1 MNINGFE
8 NKMGYISGDELNF
21 LTTNNQEAKINE
33 ELLDKIETSFYEFS
47 DLLVK
52 TVKSKR
58 TSLGLTQEELSK
70 ISKVNRTTIAK
81 LESHQRIIMNIN
93 VIIKLLD
100 SLDLKLNI
108 IEK

>member
-8 NKMGYISGDELNF
+8 NNMNYLNSEELSF
-21 LTTNNQEAKINE
+21 LTKNSKEEINE
-33 ELLDKIETSFYEFS
+33 ELLEEIETSLYEFS
-47 DLLVK
+47 KLLVEKVK
-52 TVKSKR
+52 TKR
-58 TSLGLTQEELSK
+58 TSLGLTQEGLSK

-81 LESHQRIIMNIN
+81 LESYQRIIMNIN